1 MVCYRPLRGWKSA
14 EPNANGKYP
23 IVFSAKKCYSD
34 LRISMVLP
42 CGQCSGCRLERSRQW
57 ALRCVHELKCH
68 DSGCF
73 VTLTF
78 NDAALVK
85 RGHSSLAVRDVQLF
99 MKRVRKRFGSGIKF
113 LASGEY
119 GDDYGRPHYHVL
131 LFGANFDADK
141 RYWKMSKSGEKLYT
155 SKRLEKLWSD
165 PATSLP
171 YGYTSVGA
179 LTFQSAAYVARYCMK
194 KQVGKLPCNGVY
206 SMSVADLDYRTG
218 RVTPRRSE
226 FGVMS
231 KELGFEWFKR
241 YWREWY
247 RSDSVVFDGREQGI
261 PRYYDR
267 KLEQIDPA
275 LLETIK
281 RERVKRAEKYSV
293 DNTDRRLRVRETVT
307 DARLTRLFH
316 GVSVGTDG

>member
-1 MVCYRPLRGWKSA
+1 
-14 EPNANGKYP
+14 
-23 IVFSAKKCYSD
+23 
-34 LRISMVLP
+34 
-42 CGQCSGCRLERSRQW
+42 
-57 ALRCVHELKCH
+57 
-68 DSGCF
+68 
-73 VTLTF
+73 
-78 NDAALVK
+78 
-85 RGHSSLAVRDVQLF
+85 
-99 MKRVRKRFGSGIKF
+99 
-113 LASGEY
+113 
-119 GDDYGRPHYHVL
+119 
-131 LFGANFDADK
+131 
-141 RYWKMSKSGEKLYT
+141 
-155 SKRLEKLWSD
+155 
-165 PATSLP
+165 
-171 YGYTSVGA
+171 
-179 LTFQSAAYVARYCMK
+179 
-194 KQVGKLPCNGVY
+194 
-206 SMSVADLDYRTG
+206 
-218 RVTPRRSE
+218 
-226 FGVMS
+226 MS